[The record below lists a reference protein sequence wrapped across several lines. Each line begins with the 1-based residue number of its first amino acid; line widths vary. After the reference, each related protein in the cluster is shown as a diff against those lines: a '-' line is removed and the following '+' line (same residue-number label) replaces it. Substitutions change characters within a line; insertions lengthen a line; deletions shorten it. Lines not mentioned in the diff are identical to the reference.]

1 MEEKVYG
8 IDLGTTYSVIAT
20 LGNNAKPEVFELFSE
35 AERTLASV
43 VYFQPGGT
51 PVVGREA
58 KAMAESD
65 CDRVIQFVK
74 RQIGKDDVKYNFD
87 GIEYDPIT
95 VSSLILKRM
104 KEDVE
109 AQGHSVS
116 KAVITCP
123 AYFGNKEKTATR
135 QAGQIAGLE
144 VLDIIHEPTAAA
156 LNYCSHEFS
165 ENRKIM
171 VYDLGGGTFDVTLL
185 NFSADESGGN
195 AKIIIVDSDGD
206 DKLGGIDWDKRL
218 FEYICEAYSDD
229 NGISIGDIDD
239 DTKAAILS
247 QVEETKKKLSLMAVR
262 SINAGGSRLEITAEK
277 FRERT
282 KDLLD
287 RTIYFVTQ
295 LLQKNGL
302 TPDDIDTV
310 LLVGGS
316 TRMPMVQEAVKALFP
331 DNGDGQRVRIEDP
344 DFAVAKGAAISAG
357 MKYIEMF
364 NEHKEGGYDS
374 SVILSQDTAEGL
386 IEAFGSSPIE
396 VEEILS
402 RSFGPA
408 VFVEDSS
415 SPDGKAFMIDNLL
428 FIGSSSPA
436 EAEETYGTIED
447 NQEEIIV
454 PVYENTSRN
463 EKHITPSFDMYGNP
477 QASDPELNVQKIGE
491 VKLSLP
497 AGTPQG
503 TPIRIR
509 FECGSNGLTV
519 YATNVTTGQ
528 SVRADIESETVKSK
542 EQMKEASKL
551 IGSIS
556 TSGTVQG

>member
-239 DTKAAILS
+239 YTKAAILS

-364 NEHKEGGYDS
+364 NEHKEGGDDS

-447 NQEEIIV
+447 NQKEIIV

>member
-364 NEHKEGGYDS
+364 NEYKEAGDDS

-447 NQEEIIV
+447 NQKEIIV